1 MVDLYGASVSSTD
14 EVAALIHHEARL
26 LDERRYEEWVAL
38 FAEDARYWVPVSPEM
53 QSPREGPSHFHDD
66 IQVMRVR
73 THRLANPR
81 AFGAEPPPRTAH
93 IVSGITVEDEGNTI
107 IVGSS
112 QIMLEYRNRD
122 GYEADSRIFGGRV
135 THHLRREAG
144 GLRIVMKRI
153 DLVNAEGPF
162 NAMAAPI

>member
-1 MVDLYGASVSSTD
+1 MSIDR
-14 EVAALIHHEARL
+14 VADFIHYEARL
-26 LDERRYEEWVAL
+26 LDERRYDEWVAL
-38 FAEDARYWVPVSPEM
+38 FADDARYWVPVSPDM

-66 IQVMRVR
+66 IQVLQVR

-93 IVSGITVEDEGNTI
+93 IISGITIDDDGEL
-107 IVGSS
+107 IVAGSS

-122 GYEADSRIFGGRV
+122 GFEADQRLFGGRV
-135 THHLRREAG
+135 THHLRAEG
-144 GLRIVMKRI
+144 DNFKIVMKRV

-162 NAMAAPI
+162 NAMAAPL

>member
-1 MVDLYGASVSSTD
+1 MSVADAVT
-14 EVAALIHHEARL
+14 ALIHHEARL
-26 LDERRYEEWVAL
+26 LDERRYDDWVAL
-38 FAEDARYWVPVSPEM
+38 FAEDARYWVPVSPAM
-53 QSPREGPSHFHDD
+53 QHPREGPSHFHDD

-93 IVSGITVEDEGNTI
+93 IISGITVEEDGDMI
-107 IVGSS
+107 IAGSS

-122 GYEADSRIFGGRV
+122 GFETDSRIFGGRV
-135 THHLRREAG
+135 THNLRREG
-144 GLRIVMKRI
+144 NSLLIVMKRI

>member
-1 MVDLYGASVSSTD
+1 MTLID
-14 EVAALIHHEARL
+14 EVSALIHLEARL
-26 LDERRYEEWVAL
+26 IDERRYDDWVAL
-38 FAEDARYWVPVSPEM
+38 FAEDARYWVPVSRDM
-53 QSPREGPSHFHDD
+53 TSPREGPSHFHDD

-93 IVSGITVEDEGNTI
+93 IVSGITIDADGDLI
-107 IVGSS
+107 AVGSS

-122 GYEADSRIFGGRV
+122 GFEADSRLFGGRV
-135 THHLRREAG
+135 THHLRREG
-144 GLRIVMKRI
+144 ETLRIVMKRI

-162 NAMAAPI
+162 NAMAAPL

>member
-1 MVDLYGASVSSTD
+1 MSVADAVT
-14 EVAALIHHEARL
+14 ALIHHEARL
-26 LDERRYEEWVAL
+26 LDERRYDDWVAL
-38 FAEDARYWVPVSPEM
+38 FAEDARYWVPVSPAM

-93 IVSGITVEDEGNTI
+93 IISGITVAEAGEMI

-122 GYEADSRIFGGRV
+122 GFEADSRVFGGRV
-135 THHLRREAG
+135 THHLRREG
-144 GLRIVMKRI
+144 DGFRIVMKRI